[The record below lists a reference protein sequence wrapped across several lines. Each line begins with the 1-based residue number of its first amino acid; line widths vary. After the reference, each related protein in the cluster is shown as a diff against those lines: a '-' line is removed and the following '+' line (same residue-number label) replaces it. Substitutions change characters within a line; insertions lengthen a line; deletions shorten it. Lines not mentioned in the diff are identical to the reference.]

1 MTFQKTPAGSRG
13 RRGSTRANPL
23 TRFVSR
29 LMIRQHRRSGDRAMG
44 MDLLYL
50 STKGAPS
57 GEQRLHPV
65 AYFTEA
71 DETDQT
77 NAWLIVASAGGSA
90 NHPSWYHNIAAHP
103 DDVWIEVGGQRVH
116 VTPEQLDGEARA
128 AAWQRITASQPRF
141 DGYQRKTDRILP
153 VIRLTQAA

>member
-1 MTFQKTPAGSRG
+1 MTFQKTPGGSRG

-29 LMIRQHRRSGDRAMG
+29 LMIRQHRRGGDRFMG

-50 STKGAPS
+50 STKGARS
-57 GEQRLHPV
+57 GERRLHPM
-65 AYFTEA
+65 AYFA
-71 DETDQT
+71 DGAD
-77 NAWLIVASAGGSA
+77 AWLVVASAGGSA

-128 AAWQRITASQPRF
+128 AAWQRIAASQPRF
-141 DGYQRKTDRILP
+141 DGYQRKTDRVLP
-153 VIRLTQAA
+153 VIRLTRAAA

>member
-1 MTFQKTPAGSRG
+1 MTFQKTPGGSRG

-29 LMIRQHRRSGDRAMG
+29 LMIRQHRRGGDRFMG

-50 STKGAPS
+50 STKGARS
-57 GEQRLHPV
+57 GERRLHPM
-65 AYFTEA
+65 AYFA
-71 DETDQT
+71 DGAD
-77 NAWLIVASAGGSA
+77 AWLVVASAGGSA

-128 AAWQRITASQPRF
+128 AAWQRIAASQPRF
-141 DGYQRKTDRILP
+141 DGYQRKTDRVLP
-153 VIRLTQAA
+153 VIRLTRTAA